1 MLTSYDS
8 FWLLNGFCPQ
18 IPTFL
23 KAVHVDPEPSLVV
36 PGKGKVLNRKVI
48 PRFKNNLWS
57 LSEDEKYFNPKLA
70 PFQSKKGSIY
80 RISSIFEEHI
90 FRITVTLVTLLDI
103 I

>member
-1 MLTSYDS
+1 MFTNYDS
-8 FWLLNGFCPQ
+8 FCPLKGPR
-18 IPTFL
+18 IPAFL
-23 KAVHVDPEPSLVV
+23 KSVDPEPSLVI
-36 PGKGKVLNRKVI
+36 PGIGKVLNRKVI

>member
-1 MLTSYDS
+1 MFTNYDS
-8 FWLLNGFCPQ
+8 FCPLNGSR

-23 KAVHVDPEPSLVV
+23 KSVDPEPSLVI
-36 PGKGKVLNRKVI
+36 PGIGKVLNRKVI